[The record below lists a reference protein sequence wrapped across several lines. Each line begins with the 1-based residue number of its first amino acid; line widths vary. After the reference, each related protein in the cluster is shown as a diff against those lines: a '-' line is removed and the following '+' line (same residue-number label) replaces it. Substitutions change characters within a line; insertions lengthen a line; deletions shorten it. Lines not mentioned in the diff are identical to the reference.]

1 MELGPVKLN
10 YRSFLE
16 VVIPFINPNRTR
28 FAVAVVLLDRI
39 GRGMDSVKS
48 IVRNTYRPF
57 SLAVLWH
64 QDPLSSGNDFFGNS
78 VLSHPMLSR
87 R

>member
-1 MELGPVKLN
+1 MELEHAKLN
-10 YRSFLE
+10 SRSFLE
-16 VVIPFINPNRTR
+16 AVIPFINNRTR
-28 FAVAVVLLDRI
+28 IAVVVVLLDRI
-39 GRGMDSVKS
+39 GLGMDSVKS
-48 IVRNTYRPF
+48 IVRKASLPF